1 MPWLAGLIAG
11 AFYQIVGSLIAKAL
25 TALAVGVVTYTGV
38 QATIGW
44 LKTGAVSAFLALPPD
59 LIAMLSLMR
68 VGSCVNMV
76 FSAIVVRMTLNGM
89 NSDTVKRW
97 VKK

>member
-25 TALAVGVVTYTGV
+25 AALAVGVVTYTGV
-38 QATIGW
+38 SASINW
-44 LKTGAVSAFLALPPD
+44 LKSGAVSALLALPPD
-59 LIAMLSLMR
+59 VVAMLSLMR
-68 VGSCVNMV
+68 VGTCVNMV
-76 FSAIVVRMTLNGM
+76 FSAIVMRLAFTGM
-89 NSDTVKRW
+89 SSDTVKRW

>member
-25 TALAVGVVTYTGV
+25 TSLAIGVVTYTGV
-38 QATIGW
+38 RVTLDW
-44 LKTGAVSAFLALPPD
+44 LKDGAASALLALPPD
-59 LIAMLSLMR
+59 VISMLSLMR
-68 VGSCVNMV
+68 VGTCVNMV
-76 FSAIVVRMTLNGM
+76 FSAIVMRLAFTGM
-89 NSDTVKRW
+89 SSDTVKRW

>member
-11 AFYQIVGSLIAKAL
+11 AFYQIVGSLVAKAL
-25 TALAVGVVTYTGV
+25 TALAVGVVTYTGM

-44 LKTGAVSAFLALPPD
+44 LKDGAVSAFLALPPD
-59 LIAMLSLMR
+59 VVAMLSLMR

-76 FSAIVVRMTLNGM
+76 FSAILMRLAFNGM
-89 NSDTVKRW
+89 NSDTVKHW
-97 VKK
+97 VKR